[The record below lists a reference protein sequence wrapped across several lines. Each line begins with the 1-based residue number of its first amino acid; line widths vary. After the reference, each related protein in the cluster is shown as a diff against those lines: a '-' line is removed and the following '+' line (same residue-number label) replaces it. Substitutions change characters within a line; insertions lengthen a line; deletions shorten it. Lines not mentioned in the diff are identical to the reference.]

1 MTGSRTILRTAVPP
15 ALAAVAVLLLMHPL
29 GAVAAPASTAPLP
42 TSGVAFSS
50 DSQVAD
56 GVLHSRIAL
65 AADSPA
71 GQAHVDGTSCVARL
85 TPGQVTDL
93 TCPAHASTIVV
104 TVTLDDGARTMLTL
118 G

>member
-15 ALAAVAVLLLMHPL
+15 
-29 GAVAAPASTAPLP
+29 
-42 TSGVAFSS
+42 
-50 DSQVAD
+50 
-56 GVLHSRIAL
+56 AL